1 MIKLKEPYMVYDDE
15 KDVVH
20 IYDGKVEV
28 VRIEHP
34 LINLDYLAQSL
45 GCVIENNVIIT
56 SNKEIVKI
64 APSGICETSEPVAE
78 LDGNHIVWYRF
89 AGEDYKIADVFMDK
103 DGEFTM
109 FDVGDT
115 ESKMAEVV
123 YFTSRKSECYLRD
136 CLINEGADDEN
147 K

>member
-20 IYDGKVEV
+20 IYDGKAEV
-28 VRIEHP
+28 VCIEHP

-45 GCVIENNVIIT
+45 GCVIENNVSIMR
-56 SNKEIVKI
+56 NKEIVKI
-64 APSGICETSEPVAE
+64 APSGVCATSNPVAE
-78 LDGNHIVWYRF
+78 FDGNHIVWYRF
-89 AGEDYKIADVFMDK
+89 SGEDYKIADVFMDNN
-103 DGEFTM
+103 GEFTM

-136 CLINEGADDEN
+136 CLINEGVDNEN

>member
-1 MIKLKEPYMVYDDE
+1 MIKLKEPYMFYDDK

-78 LDGNHIVWYRF
+78 FDGNHIVWYRF
-89 AGEDYKIADVFMDK
+89 SGEDYKIADVFTDK
-103 DGEFTM
+103 NGEGYSSRTNLIWSGAN
-109 FDVGDT
+109 VYSGDT
-115 ESKMAEVV
+115 KIKGV
-123 YFTSRKSECYLRD
+123 SEY
-136 CLINEGADDEN
+136 NNSTPVMFG
-147 K
+147 

>member
-78 LDGNHIVWYRF
+78 FDGNHIVWYRF
-89 AGEDYKIADVFMDK
+89 SGEDYKIADVFMDK
-103 DGEFTM
+103 NGEFTM

-123 YFTSRKSECYLRD
+123 YFTNKKFECYFRD
-136 CLINEGADDEN
+136 YLIDRCVDDEN

>member
-20 IYDGKVEV
+20 IYDGKAEV
-28 VRIEHP
+28 ACIEHP

-45 GCVIENNVIIT
+45 GCIIENNVSMKI
-56 SNKEIVKI
+56 NREIVKI

-78 LDGNHIVWYRF
+78 FDGNHIVWYRF
-89 AGEDYKIADVFMDK
+89 SGEDYKITDVFMDNN
-103 DGEFTM
+103 GEFTM

-123 YFTSRKSECYLRD
+123 YFTNKKFECYLRD
-136 CLINEGADDEN
+136 CLIYEGVDDEN

>member
-15 KDVVH
+15 KNVVH

-28 VRIEHP
+28 AWIEHP

-45 GCVIENNVIIT
+45 GCVIENNVSIT
-56 SNKEIVKI
+56 RNKEIVKI
-64 APSGICETSEPVAE
+64 APSGVCKTSDSVAE
-78 LDGNHIVWYRF
+78 FDGNHIIQYRF
-89 AGEDYKIADVFMDK
+89 SGEDYKIADVFMDNN
-103 DGEFTM
+103 GEFTM

-123 YFTSRKSECYLRD
+123 YFTNKKSECYLRD
-136 CLINEGADDEN
+136 CLIDEGIDDEN

>member
-28 VRIEHP
+28 VCIEHP

-45 GCVIENNVIIT
+45 GCVVENNVSIT
-56 SNKEIVKI
+56 RNKEIVKI
-64 APSGICETSEPVAE
+64 APSGVCETSEPVAE
-78 LDGNHIVWYRF
+78 FDGNHIVWYRF
-89 AGEDYKIADVFMDK
+89 SGEDYKIADVFMDK
-103 DGEFTM
+103 NGEFTM

-123 YFTSRKSECYLRD
+123 YLTSRKSECYLRD
-136 CLINEGADDEN
+136 CLIYEDTDDEEH
-147 K
+147 

>member
-28 VRIEHP
+28 ICIEHP
-34 LINLDYLAQSL
+34 IINLDYLAQSL
-45 GCVIENNVIIT
+45 GCVIENNVSMKI
-56 SNKEIVKI
+56 NKEIVKI
-64 APSGICETSEPVAE
+64 APSGVCETSNLVAE
-78 LDGNHIVWYRF
+78 FDGNHIVWYRF
-89 AGEDYKIADVFMDK
+89 SGEDYKIADVFMDNN
-103 DGEFTM
+103 GEFTM

-123 YFTSRKSECYLRD
+123 YFTRKKIECYLRD
-136 CLINEGADDEN
+136 CLIYEDTDDEEH
-147 K
+147 

>member
-28 VRIEHP
+28 VCIEHP

-45 GCVIENNVIIT
+45 GCVIENNVSIT
-56 SNKEIVKI
+56 KNKEIVKI

-78 LDGNHIVWYRF
+78 FDGNHIVWYRF
-89 AGEDYKIADVFMDK
+89 SGEDYKIADVFMDK
-103 DGEFTM
+103 NGEFTM

-115 ESKMAEVV
+115 ESKMAYVV
-123 YFTSRKSECYLRD
+123 YFTSRKSECYLCD
-136 CLINEGADDEN
+136 CLIDEGTNDEN

>member
-28 VRIEHP
+28 ACIEHP

-45 GCVIENNVIIT
+45 GCVIENNVSIT
-56 SNKEIVKI
+56 RNREIVKI
-64 APSGICETSEPVAE
+64 APSGVCETSEPVAE
-78 LDGNHIVWYRF
+78 FDGNHIVWYRF
-89 AGEDYKIADVFMDK
+89 SGEDYKIADVFMDK
-103 DGEFTM
+103 NGEFTM

-115 ESKMAEVV
+115 ESKMAYVV
-123 YFTSRKSECYLRD
+123 YFTNKKIECYFRD
-136 CLINEGADDEN
+136 CLIDRCVDDEN

>member
-28 VRIEHP
+28 VYIEHP

-45 GCVIENNVIIT
+45 GCVIENNMSIMR
-56 SNKEIVKI
+56 NKEIIKI
-64 APSGICETSEPVAE
+64 APSGICETSGPVAE
-78 LDGNHIVWYRF
+78 FDGNHIVWYRF
-89 AGEDYKIADVFMDK
+89 SGEDYKIADVFANK
-103 DGEFTM
+103 NGEFTM

-115 ESKMAEVV
+115 ENKMIEVV
-123 YFTSRKSECYLRD
+123 YFTSGKLECYLRD
-136 CLINEGADDEN
+136 CLINEDDINEN

>member
-28 VRIEHP
+28 ACIEHP

-45 GCVIENNVIIT
+45 GCVIENNVSIT
-56 SNKEIVKI
+56 RNKEIVKI
-64 APSGICETSEPVAE
+64 APSGVCKTPDPVAE
-78 LDGNHIVWYRF
+78 FDGNHIVWYRF
-89 AGEDYKIADVFMDK
+89 SGEDYKIADVFMDNN
-103 DGEFTM
+103 GEFTM

-115 ESKMAEVV
+115 ESKMTEVV
-123 YFTSRKSECYLRD
+123 YFTNKKSECYLRD
-136 CLINEGADDEN
+136 CLIDEGIDDEN

>member
-1 MIKLKEPYMVYDDE
+1 MIKLKEPYMFYDDE

-64 APSGICETSEPVAE
+64 APSGVCETSEPVAE

-123 YFTSRKSECYLRD
+123 YLTRRKSECYLRN
-136 CLINEGADDEN
+136 CLIYEDTDDEGH
-147 K
+147 

>member
-20 IYDGKVEV
+20 IYDGKAEV

-34 LINLDYLAQSL
+34 IINLDYLAQSL

-64 APSGICETSEPVAE
+64 APSGVCETSNPVAE
-78 LDGNHIVWYRF
+78 FDGNHIVWYRF
-89 AGEDYKIADVFMDK
+89 SGEDYKIADVFTDK
-103 DGEFTM
+103 NGEFTM

-123 YFTSRKSECYLRD
+123 YFTSRKSECYLCD
-136 CLINEGADDEN
+136 CLIDRCVGDEN

>member
-28 VRIEHP
+28 VCIEHP

-45 GCVIENNVIIT
+45 GCVIENNVSVIK
-56 SNKEIVKI
+56 NREIVKI
-64 APSGICETSEPVAE
+64 APSGVCETSEPVAE
-78 LDGNHIVWYRF
+78 FDGNHIVWYRF
-89 AGEDYKIADVFMDK
+89 SGEDYKITDVFMDK
-103 DGEFTM
+103 NGEFTM

-115 ESKMAEVV
+115 ENKMAEVV
-123 YFTSRKSECYLRD
+123 YFTSRKSECYLCN
-136 CLINEGADDEN
+136 CLIDEGTDDEN

>member
-64 APSGICETSEPVAE
+64 APSGVCETSEPVAE
-78 LDGNHIVWYRF
+78 WDGNHIVWYRF

-109 FDVGDT
+109 FDAGDT
-115 ESKMAEVV
+115 ESKMVEVV

-136 CLINEGADDEN
+136 CLIDRCVDDEH

>member
-28 VRIEHP
+28 ACIEHP

-45 GCVIENNVIIT
+45 GCVIENNVSIKR
-56 SNKEIVKI
+56 NKEIVKI
-64 APSGICETSEPVAE
+64 APSGVCETSDPVAE
-78 LDGNHIVWYRF
+78 FDGNHIVWYRF
-89 AGEDYKIADVFMDK
+89 SGEDYKIADVFMDNN
-103 DGEFTM
+103 GEFTM

-123 YFTSRKSECYLRD
+123 YFTNKKFECYLRD
-136 CLINEGADDEN
+136 CVIDEGIDDEN

>member
-1 MIKLKEPYMVYDDE
+1 MIKLKEPYMVYDDK

-20 IYDGKVEV
+20 IYDGKAEV

-78 LDGNHIVWYRF
+78 FDGNHIVWYRF
-89 AGEDYKIADVFMDK
+89 SGEDYKIADVFMDK
-103 DGEFTM
+103 NGEFTM

-115 ESKMAEVV
+115 ESKTAEVV
-123 YFTSRKSECYLRD
+123 YLTSKKSECYLRD
-136 CLINEGADDEN
+136 CLIYEDTVEKEN
-147 K
+147 

>member
-1 MIKLKEPYMVYDDE
+1 MIKLKEPYMVYDDK

-64 APSGICETSEPVAE
+64 APSGVCETSYPVAE
-78 LDGNHIVWYRF
+78 FDGNHIVWYRF
-89 AGEDYKIADVFMDK
+89 SGEDYKIADVFMDK
-103 DGEFTM
+103 NGEFTM

-123 YFTSRKSECYLRD
+123 YLTSKKSECYLRD
-136 CLINEGADDEN
+136 CLIYEDTDE
-147 K
+147 KEH

>member
-1 MIKLKEPYMVYDDE
+1 MIELKEPYMVYDNE
-15 KDVVH
+15 KDVIH
-20 IYDGKVEV
+20 IYDGKVKV
-28 VRIEHP
+28 VQIEHP

-45 GCVIENNVIIT
+45 GCVIENNVSIT

-89 AGEDYKIADVFMDK
+89 SGEDYKIADVFMDNN
-103 DGEFTM
+103 GEFTM

-123 YFTSRKSECYLRD
+123 YFTNKKFECYLRD
-136 CLINEGADDEN
+136 CLIYEDTDDEEY
-147 K
+147 

>member
-28 VRIEHP
+28 VCIEHP

-45 GCVIENNVIIT
+45 GCVIENNVSIME
-56 SNKEIVKI
+56 NKEIVKI
-64 APSGICETSEPVAE
+64 APSGVCETSEPVAE
-78 LDGNHIVWYRF
+78 FDGDHIVWYRF
-89 AGEDYKIADVFMDK
+89 SGEDYKITDVFTNK
-103 DGEFTM
+103 NGEFTM
-109 FDVGDT
+109 FNVGDT

>member
-1 MIKLKEPYMVYDDE
+1 MIKLKEPYMVYDNE

-20 IYDGKVEV
+20 IYDGKEEV
-28 VRIEHP
+28 ALIEHP

-45 GCVIENNVIIT
+45 GCVIENNVSIMR
-56 SNKEIVKI
+56 NKEIVKI
-64 APSGICETSEPVAE
+64 APSGVCETSNPVAE
-78 LDGNHIVWYRF
+78 FDGNHIVWYRF
-89 AGEDYKIADVFMDK
+89 SGEDYKIADVFMDK
-103 DGEFTM
+103 NGEFTM

-123 YFTSRKSECYLRD
+123 YFTRKKAECYLRD

>member
-64 APSGICETSEPVAE
+64 APSGVCETSNPVAE
-78 LDGNHIVWYRF
+78 FDGNHIVWYRF
-89 AGEDYKIADVFMDK
+89 SGEDYKIADVFMDNN
-103 DGEFTM
+103 GEFTM

-115 ESKMAEVV
+115 ASKMAEVV
-123 YFTSRKSECYLRD
+123 YFTIRKT
-136 CLINEGADDEN
+136 
-147 K
+147 

>member
-20 IYDGKVEV
+20 IYDGKAEV
-28 VRIEHP
+28 ACIEHP

-45 GCVIENNVIIT
+45 GCVIENNVSIT
-56 SNKEIVKI
+56 RNKEIVKI

-78 LDGNHIVWYRF
+78 FDGNHIVWYRF
-89 AGEDYKIADVFMDK
+89 SGEDYKIADVFMDK
-103 DGEFTM
+103 NGEFTM

-123 YFTSRKSECYLRD
+123 YFTNKKFECYFRD
-136 CLINEGADDEN
+136 YLIDRCVDDEN

>member
-20 IYDGKVEV
+20 IYDGKAEV

-45 GCVIENNVIIT
+45 GCVIENNVSIT
-56 SNKEIVKI
+56 RNKEIVKI
-64 APSGICETSEPVAE
+64 APSGICKTSDPVAE
-78 LDGNHIVWYRF
+78 FDGNHIVWYRF
-89 AGEDYKIADVFMDK
+89 SGEDYKIAEVFMDNN
-103 DGEFTM
+103 GEFTM

-115 ESKMAEVV
+115 ESKMVEVV
-123 YFTSRKSECYLRD
+123 YFTSKQSGCYLCD
-136 CLINEGADDEN
+136 CLIDRCVDDEN

>member
-34 LINLDYLAQSL
+34 LIKLDYLAQSL
-45 GCVIENNVIIT
+45 GCVIENNVSIT

-64 APSGICETSEPVAE
+64 APSGVCETSESVAE
-78 LDGNHIVWYRF
+78 WDGNHIVWYRF

-115 ESKMAEVV
+115 ESKMVEVV

>member
-15 KDVVH
+15 NDIVH
-20 IYDGKVEV
+20 IYDGKAEV
-28 VRIEHP
+28 VCIEHP

-45 GCVIENNVIIT
+45 GCVIENNVSIT
-56 SNKEIVKI
+56 KKREIVKI
-64 APSGICETSEPVAE
+64 APSGVCETSEPVAE
-78 LDGNHIVWYRF
+78 WDKNHVVWYRF
-89 AGEDYKIADVFMDK
+89 AGEDYKIADVFMDN

-109 FDVGDT
+109 FDAGDT
-115 ESKMAEVV
+115 ESKMVEVV

-136 CLINEGADDEN
+136 CLIDDGVNDEN

>member
-1 MIKLKEPYMVYDDE
+1 MIELKEPYMVYDNE

-45 GCVIENNVIIT
+45 GCVIENNVSIT
-56 SNKEIVKI
+56 TNREIVKI
-64 APSGICETSEPVAE
+64 ASSGVCETSNPVAE
-78 LDGNHIVWYRF
+78 FDGNHIVWYRF
-89 AGEDYKIADVFMDK
+89 SGEDYKIADVFMDK
-103 DGEFTM
+103 NGEFTM
-109 FDVGDT
+109 VDVGDT

>member
-1 MIKLKEPYMVYDDE
+1 MIKLKEPYMVYDDK

-64 APSGICETSEPVAE
+64 APSGVCKTSNPVAE
-78 LDGNHIVWYRF
+78 FDGNHIVWYRF
-89 AGEDYKIADVFMDK
+89 SGEDYKITDVFMDNN
-103 DGEFTM
+103 GEFTM
-109 FDVGDT
+109 FDAGDT
-115 ESKMAEVV
+115 ESKMVEVV
-123 YFTSRKSECYLRD
+123 YFYKKK
-136 CLINEGADDEN
+136 I
-147 K
+147 

>member
-1 MIKLKEPYMVYDDE
+1 MIKLKEPYIIYDNE
-15 KDVVH
+15 KDVIH
-20 IYDGKVEV
+20 IYDGKAEV
-28 VRIEHP
+28 AQLEHP

-45 GCVIENNVIIT
+45 GCVIENNVSVT
-56 SNKEIVKI
+56 RNKEIVKI

-89 AGEDYKIADVFMDK
+89 SGEDYKIADAFTNK
-103 DGEFTM
+103 HGEFTM
-109 FDVGDT
+109 FNVGDT

-123 YFTSRKSECYLRD
+123 YLTSRKSECCLCD
-136 CLINEGADDEN
+136 CLIDEGADDEN

>member
-20 IYDGKVEV
+20 IYDGKAEV
-28 VRIEHP
+28 VCIEHP

-45 GCVIENNVIIT
+45 GCVIENNVSIT
-56 SNKEIVKI
+56 RNKEIVKI
-64 APSGICETSEPVAE
+64 APSSVCKTSDPVAE
-78 LDGNHIVWYRF
+78 FDGNHIVWYRF
-89 AGEDYKIADVFMDK
+89 SGEDYKIADVFMDNN
-103 DGEFTM
+103 GEFTM

-123 YFTSRKSECYLRD
+123 YFTNKKFECYLRD
-136 CLINEGADDEN
+136 CLIYEDTDE
-147 K
+147 KEY